1 MPIEQRNSHVLKGAS
16 GIHWRMW
23 TVGNKID
30 GGKVVLG
37 KISPVFP
44 FALSLHC
51 VPGVHVGSASA
62 ELITLQFSLWAS
74 LHVLMDQ
81 MLSILCL

>member
-1 MPIEQRNSHVLKGAS
+1 
-16 GIHWRMW
+16 MW
-23 TVGNKID
+23 TVGNRID

-74 LHVLMDQ
+74 LHVLIDQ
-81 MLSILCL
+81 MPSILCL